1 MTKAMN
7 KFNLIEQDVTNL
19 IDDALLDDAI
29 SVLTSFRDALDES
42 CRETAR
48 VILYSNQS
56 SPQMTIEHEQDC
68 TYHKN
73 TANGG

>member
-1 MTKAMN
+1 MAKLMN

-29 SVLTSFRDALDES
+29 NVLTSFRDALDES

-48 VILYSNQS
+48 VVLYSHQS
-56 SPQMTIEHEQDC
+56 SPQMIIVHDQASLKFPQGEL
-68 TYHKN
+68 K
-73 TANGG
+73 